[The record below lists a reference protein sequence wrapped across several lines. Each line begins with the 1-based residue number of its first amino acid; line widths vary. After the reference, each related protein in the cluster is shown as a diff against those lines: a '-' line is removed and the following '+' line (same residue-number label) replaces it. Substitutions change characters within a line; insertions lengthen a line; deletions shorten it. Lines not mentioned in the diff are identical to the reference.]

1 MDFDSMK
8 NSPLI
13 KSPITYQKNDIKRSP
28 INTNTETS
36 YTQKV
41 TTQINSQYNPLL
53 NEENASISKVNQLL
67 NKSNY
72 DLQNQV
78 NAMESFNHRS
88 NQIMDNLVNYV
99 DYLKNELSSSQ
110 AASKELDNHY
120 NYLQNKSKDIFNKN
134 TELRNELTKKKEMNE
149 ELIREN
155 NELKSQYMQILLKY
169 KGEYQQIQSQS
180 REIVENFKEQERKN
194 KELENVNNML
204 KKDLITGENIIENL
218 KKAISILSAEKENE
232 KYKNDLDE
240 LSHFVDLKD
249 KEIYK
254 KDEMI
259 RKMIELNN
267 AVKLE
272 NEEKISQ
279 SKKLKG
285 ELKQKKAISSKAKD
299 IKEEIVNYNNKIEGL
314 NEIIKE
320 RDKTLN
326 MLKGSKQN
334 VSDMLF
340 IS

>member
-1 MDFDSMK
+1 
-8 NSPLI
+8 L
-13 KSPITYQKNDIKRSP
+13 T
-28 INTNTETS
+28 
-36 YTQKV
+36 
-41 TTQINSQYNPLL
+41 
-53 NEENASISKVNQLL
+53 EENASISKVNQLL
-67 NKSNY
+67 NKSNFN
-72 DLQNQV
+72 LQNQV

-88 NQIMDNLVNYV
+88 NQVMDNLVNYV
-99 DYLKNELSSSQ
+99 VFLKNELSSSQ

-134 TELRNELTKKKEMNE
+134 TELRNELMKKKEMNE

-194 KELENVNNML
+194 KELENINNML

>member
-1 MDFDSMK
+1 MK
-8 NSPLI
+8 NI
-13 KSPITYQKNDIKRSP
+13 
-28 INTNTETS
+28 
-36 YTQKV
+36 
-41 TTQINSQYNPLL
+41 
-53 NEENASISKVNQLL
+53 
-67 NKSNY
+67 
-72 DLQNQV
+72 
-78 NAMESFNHRS
+78 
-88 NQIMDNLVNYV
+88 
-99 DYLKNELSSSQ
+99 
-110 AASKELDNHY
+110 
-120 NYLQNKSKDIFNKN
+120 
-134 TELRNELTKKKEMNE
+134 
-149 ELIREN
+149 
-155 NELKSQYMQILLKY
+155 
-169 KGEYQQIQSQS
+169 
-180 REIVENFKEQERKN
+180 
-194 KELENVNNML
+194 
-204 KKDLITGENIIENL
+204 
-218 KKAISILSAEKENE
+218 
-232 KYKNDLDE
+232 KNDLDE
-240 LSHFVDLKD
+240 LNLFIVLKD

>member
-1 MDFDSMK
+1 
-8 NSPLI
+8 
-13 KSPITYQKNDIKRSP
+13 
-28 INTNTETS
+28 
-36 YTQKV
+36 
-41 TTQINSQYNPLL
+41 
-53 NEENASISKVNQLL
+53 
-67 NKSNY
+67 
-72 DLQNQV
+72 
-78 NAMESFNHRS
+78 
-88 NQIMDNLVNYV
+88 
-99 DYLKNELSSSQ
+99 
-110 AASKELDNHY
+110 
-120 NYLQNKSKDIFNKN
+120 
-134 TELRNELTKKKEMNE
+134 MNE
-149 ELIREN
+149 EIIKEN

-169 KGEYQQIQSQS
+169 KSEYQQIQNQS
-180 REIVENFKEQERKN
+180 RELVENFKEQERKN

-204 KKDLITGENIIENL
+204 KKDLINEENKIENL

>member
-1 MDFDSMK
+1 MK
-8 NSPLI
+8 
-13 KSPITYQKNDIKRSP
+13 
-28 INTNTETS
+28 
-36 YTQKV
+36 
-41 TTQINSQYNPLL
+41 
-53 NEENASISKVNQLL
+53 
-67 NKSNY
+67 
-72 DLQNQV
+72 
-78 NAMESFNHRS
+78 
-88 NQIMDNLVNYV
+88 
-99 DYLKNELSSSQ
+99 
-110 AASKELDNHY
+110 
-120 NYLQNKSKDIFNKN
+120 
-134 TELRNELTKKKEMNE
+134 E

-169 KGEYQQIQSQS
+169 KSEYQQIQNKS
-180 REIVENFKEQERKN
+180 RELIENFKEQERKN

-204 KKDLITGENIIENL
+204 KKDLITVENIIENL
-218 KKAISILSAEKENE
+218 KKAISILSDERENE
-232 KYKNDLDE
+232 KYKNELDE

-267 AVKLE
+267 AIKLE

-285 ELKQKKAISSKAKD
+285 ELKQKMAISSKAKD

-334 VSDMLF
+334 ISDLLF